1 MIYDIIVIGGGPAGM
16 TAAIKAKETAPSASV
31 KLIDKNKK
39 LGKKLYATGNG
50 KCNIANT
57 KLDLS
62 CYSSA
67 NEFFPF
73 QFVTTDSHNDVM
85 DFFES
90 LGVSSYDD
98 NGYIYPV
105 SLQASTIVWAL
116 TDRLKI
122 LGIENSTSE
131 EVLSIK
137 QGKDGTYLVCRNGV
151 TNEQAGKITP
161 NPLRLRFWVTYQA
174 GESEAMLD
182 VLTFQGN
189 KDYQVFFRIGK
200 DQSDCI
206 FTTNESEALA
216 GEVRSLLESRAND
229 K

>member
-98 NGYIYPV
+98 NGYIYPA

-122 LGIENSTSE
+122 LGIENSNAE
-131 EVLSIK
+131 NKLC
-137 QGKDGTYLVCRNGV
+137 L
-151 TNEQAGKITP
+151 
-161 NPLRLRFWVTYQA
+161 PLRILRNCYCCGIGSA
-174 GESEAMLD
+174 DNGDRAA
-182 VLTFQGN
+182 VLNCRRLLRKAPQKRQPLIRLLFIYRQ
-189 KDYQVFFRIGK
+189 RIF
-200 DQSDCI
+200 D
-206 FTTNESEALA
+206 T
-216 GEVRSLLESRAND
+216 
-229 K
+229 

>member
-98 NGYIYPV
+98 NGYIYL
-105 SLQASTIVWAL
+105 SLIH
-116 TDRLKI
+116 I
-122 LGIENSTSE
+122 
-131 EVLSIK
+131 
-137 QGKDGTYLVCRNGV
+137 
-151 TNEQAGKITP
+151 
-161 NPLRLRFWVTYQA
+161 
-174 GESEAMLD
+174 
-182 VLTFQGN
+182 
-189 KDYQVFFRIGK
+189 
-200 DQSDCI
+200 
-206 FTTNESEALA
+206 
-216 GEVRSLLESRAND
+216 
-229 K
+229 

>member
-73 QFVTTDSHNDVM
+73 QFVTVIMMSWIFLKVLVFPAMMIM
-85 DFFES
+85 DI
-90 LGVSSYDD
+90 
-98 NGYIYPV
+98 YIPH
-105 SLQASTIVWAL
+105 
-116 TDRLKI
+116 R
-122 LGIENSTSE
+122 
-131 EVLSIK
+131 
-137 QGKDGTYLVCRNGV
+137 CRHL
-151 TNEQAGKITP
+151 P
-161 NPLRLRFWVTYQA
+161 
-174 GESEAMLD
+174 
-182 VLTFQGN
+182 
-189 KDYQVFFRIGK
+189 
-200 DQSDCI
+200 
-206 FTTNESEALA
+206 
-216 GEVRSLLESRAND
+216 
-229 K
+229 